1 MLAIVDHKKLKSKKL
16 FSMIKEISV
25 KSKRKIRLVWF
36 LYRLDKFRC
45 RRFKVGATEKEK
57 TLNATLEETPAVLME
72 MELEKAQQ
80 ILKKQYWFL
89 SEVKYR
95 FDSYT
100 VLKNYCKNNFNRD
113 FKNAL
118 TARKNQRK
126 GETYLAYLNRRALK
140 DRLDFVFRK
149 PSWKKKIKNTRKKPT
164 LILNG

>member
-57 TLNATLEETPAVLME
+57 TLNATLEETPAVLMG

-80 ILKKQYWFL
+80 ILKKQY
-89 SEVKYR
+89 
-95 FDSYT
+95 
-100 VLKNYCKNNFNRD
+100 
-113 FKNAL
+113 
-118 TARKNQRK
+118 
-126 GETYLAYLNRRALK
+126 
-140 DRLDFVFRK
+140 
-149 PSWKKKIKNTRKKPT
+149 
-164 LILNG
+164 